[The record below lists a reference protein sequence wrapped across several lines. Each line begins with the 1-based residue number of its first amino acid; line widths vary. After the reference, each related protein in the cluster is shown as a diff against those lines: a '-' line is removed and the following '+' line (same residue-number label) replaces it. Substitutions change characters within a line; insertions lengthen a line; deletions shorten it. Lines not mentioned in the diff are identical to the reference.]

1 MLRIQHLLPV
11 ILITGGCAV
20 RHPAAWRLQDQI
32 LTPPGAGRGAFTAQR
47 GNARGACPGADA
59 VAVDARKG
67 KLKITVNRGALEQQP
82 RGWLADWAARA
93 EGDRCLAP
101 GQAPVLAE
109 RVLDSV
115 PLTTSVRFRLLR
127 ADDVRAGYI
136 DLGPENRLEVIS
148 PILRP
153 GASEDAPLIEE
164 TGITGTD
171 RSINVTLKASP
182 DLIGHETAWYAFEPK
197 PDGGTRIAAIAAE
210 TSIQRQVEPRPEPAK
225 NYFTFGP
232 ETGFYRLF
240 YKADQTAVIVG
251 TASRGQLPKDL
262 DGCNQPGG
270 PTCITIPKRVG
281 VNPLLV
287 MNVNSKPITI
297 PAHMPPTVRS
307 IIVAAKLRPEDILP
321 TISLTKPYDGK
332 PLPVQFDRSKR
343 DILELV
349 LAGDEVISFS
359 SAGGSTPPPG
369 RK

>member
-1 MLRIQHLLPV
+1 MPL

-20 RHPAAWRLQDQI
+20 RQPAAWRLQDKI
-32 LTPPGAGRGAFTAQR
+32 LTPPGAGRGAFTASR
-47 GNARGACPGADA
+47 GDARGACPGADA
-59 VAVDARKG
+59 VAVDAHRG
-67 KLKITVNRGALEQQP
+67 KLKVTVNRAALEQQP

-93 EGDRCLAP
+93 EADRCLPA
-101 GQAPVLAE
+101 GQASAMAG

-115 PLTTSVRFRLLR
+115 PLTSGVRFRLLR

-164 TGITGTD
+164 AGISGSD

-182 DLIGHETAWYAFEPK
+182 DLIGHETAWYGFEPK
-197 PDGGTRIAAIAAE
+197 PGGGTRIAAISAE
-210 TSIQRQVEPRPEPAK
+210 TSIQRQVEPRSGPAK

-262 DGCNQPGG
+262 DGCDRSGG
-270 PTCITIPKRVG
+270 PKCITIPKRVG

-287 MNVNSKPITI
+287 MKVNGKPVTI

-307 IIVAAKLRPEDILP
+307 VLLAAKLRPDEILP
-321 TISLTKPYDGK
+321 TVSVTKPYDGK

-359 SAGGSTPPPG
+359 SSGGSTPPPA